1 MHKPLYPTACIIII
15 VTIIITNVPFTT
27 VKRKCDEVVY
37 MGDMLVEHG
46 LTLMARDSLQ
56 EAAHAFEQALDYYPD
71 FSMIHY
77 YLAHVYRRQ
86 GKNGEAEAQYSQAI
100 QLDLE
105 FYPAYY
111 GFAKLMRDEGEHARA
126 ISLLETTLVLNP
138 YYLDAYNELARLY
151 IETGD
156 FAAAERVYQL
166 LRAVEEHTAE

>member
-1 MHKPLYPTACIIII
+1 MII
-15 VTIIITNVPFTT
+15 VITNIPFTT
-27 VKRKCDEVVY
+27 QKRMCHEPVY
-37 MGDMLVEHG
+37 TGDILVEHG

-77 YLAHVYRRQ
+77 YLAHVYHRQ
-86 GKNGEAEAQYSQAI
+86 GMNGAAKAQYSRAI
-100 QLDLE
+100 KRDPE

-111 GFAKLMRDEGEHARA
+111 SLAKLMRDEGEYARA
-126 ISLLETTLVLNP
+126 ISLLETAIVLNP
-138 YYLDAYNELARLY
+138 YYVDAYNELARLY

-166 LRAVEEHTAE
+166 LRAVEEHTVE